1 MHGTR
6 VLMHACAYN
15 VRAMKTLKKLFGSV
29 DLTKGTPWKVILQFL
44 FPIFLSLCFQQIYS
58 LTDALIVGQYL
69 PLQFAGVSDTG
80 SLIFIILQ
88 FAFGCTSGFSVITS
102 KFYGEKNAQGVRKSF
117 ATSIVLSFFVA
128 VVLTAIALLSVP
140 MLLRWIKLDPS
151 QDPVTY
157 HAAYVYIM
165 VIYGGLICEVFYNQI
180 CSILRSVGDSLTPLL
195 FLILSSILNIGL
207 DFAFIILMPTTD
219 LKVAGAAIATIAAQG
234 LSAVLCFVY
243 TFHKYPNL
251 RLSKRDFRIDWPSV
265 KEHLKQGLPLAFQ
278 FSILAV
284 GLIMMQASVDA
295 FDIGKTLPD
304 GTAAHYAQDGYGA
317 GGKLFGFLMMAYD
330 ALGTAMLSYT
340 AQNKGAGLPSRIKKG
355 TTQSFFIMGVIYLF
369 VNVIG
374 LLACINGAYL
384 YLFLSAEA
392 IYPQTV
398 FFATSYFYEVLPLS
412 FILGLLFI
420 GRNVVQ
426 GLEKPLLPF
435 LAGVAELV
443 ARLLTCTFLPAL
455 INPTD
460 PTSNASFY
468 GVSLAD
474 PLAWAFACLFLI
486 YGLIRYVYQDKEPD
500 TPQGSPLL
508 LEHHCEK

>member
-1 MHGTR
+1 MR
-6 VLMHACAYN
+6 
-15 VRAMKTLKKLFGSV
+15 TLKRIFGTV
-29 DLTKGTPWKVILQFL
+29 DLTKGSPWKVILQFL

-102 KFYGEKNAQGVRKSF
+102 KLYGERDSAGVRKSF
-117 ATSIVLSFFVA
+117 ATSIVLSFIVSI
-128 VVLTAIALLSVP
+128 VLTIVALLSVP
-140 MLLRWIKLDPS
+140 ALLRWIKLDPAT
-151 QDPVTY
+151 DPVTY
-157 HAAYVYIM
+157 RAAYVYIM

-180 CSILRSVGDSLTPLL
+180 CSVLRSVGDSLTPLL

-234 LSAVLCFVY
+234 LIR
-243 TFHKYPNL
+243 YPL
-251 RLSKRDFRIDWPSV
+251 LYLYLPQIPEPPTSESGLQDGLAPTE
-265 KEHLKQGLPLAFQ
+265 EHLKQGLPLAFQ
-278 FSILAV
+278 FSIL
-284 GLIMMQASVDA
+284 GHRPHHDA
-295 FDIGKTLPD
+295 GFGRCLRYRKDLAD
-304 GTAAHYAQDGYGA
+304 GSAAHYAQDGYGA

-355 TTQSFFIMGVIYLF
+355 TSQSFIIMGVIYLF
-369 VNVIG
+369 VNLIG
-374 LLACINGAYL
+374 LCACINGAFV
-384 YLFLSAEA
+384 YLFISADH
-392 IYPQTV
+392 IYPQTI
-398 FFATSYFYEVLPLS
+398 FFATSYFFEVLPIS
-412 FILGLLFI
+412 FILGVLFI

-435 LAGVAELV
+435 LAGVSELV
-443 ARLLTCTFLPAL
+443 ARLLACTYLPYL
-455 INPTD
+455 MNPSD
-460 PTSNASFY
+460 PTSNLSFY
-468 GVSLAD
+468 GLSLAD

-486 YGLIRYVYQDKEPD
+486 YGLVHYVYQDKEPD
-500 TPQGSPLL
+500 VPQGSPLL
-508 LEHHCEK
+508 LEHHCDK